1 MFIAIEGTD
10 ASGKTSLCEEVVRQ
24 LKERGPVETPHKGR
38 PAEETRRWALHEYAI
53 AIERRNFTEEHIVA
67 DRWHWGEVTYAPLK
81 RPHTCVEDE
90 YGLLGI
96 PGWRWV
102 EMFMASR
109 GMAQFWLYQPLDV
122 IQSRLR
128 GRGDDFVSEEDL
140 EVILKLYEKAALS
153 VHTLEA
159 MITPKP
165 NSFDDIPRL
174 AARIIE
180 TAEEVAQSVKHLV
193 PFPEYIGAPAPTAL
207 LVGDN
212 RNNKDVTI
220 LPFMPVDKNSG
231 DYLMSAL
238 PKTLWREIGIINSDD
253 VFGDRCMDLWEA
265 LGSPT
270 VIALGR
276 KAAVRLKMFGIP
288 DEDVIVVPHP
298 QYVRRFHHHDRVE
311 YGNAIERFIHI
322 GADKEDKWILR

>member
-1 MFIAIEGTD
+1 
-10 ASGKTSLCEEVVRQ
+10 
-24 LKERGPVETPHKGR
+24 
-38 PAEETRRWALHEYAI
+38 
-53 AIERRNFTEEHIVA
+53 
-67 DRWHWGEVTYAPLK
+67 
-81 RPHTCVEDE
+81 
-90 YGLLGI
+90 
-96 PGWRWV
+96 
-102 EMFMASR
+102 MFMASR

-165 NSFDDIPRL
+165 DSFDDIPRL

-180 TAEEVAQSVKHLV
+180 TAEEVAKSVKHLV

-212 RNNKDVTI
+212 RNHKDVTI

-253 VFGDRCMDLWEA
+253 VFGDRCVDLWEA

-288 DEDVIVVPHP
+288 EDLFTLEQIRKINGFFGKTH
-298 QYVRRFHHHDRVE
+298 
-311 YGNAIERFIHI
+311 
-322 GADKEDKWILR
+322 

>member
-24 LKERGPVETPHKGR
+24 LRERGPVETPHKGR

-53 AIERRNFTEEHIVA
+53 DIERENFAKKNVVA

-81 RPHTCVEDE
+81 RPHTCIEDD

-109 GMAQFWLYQPLDV
+109 GMAQFWLYQPLNV

-140 EVILKLYEKAALS
+140 EVIIKLYKKAAFS
-153 VHTLEA
+153 VHTLES
-159 MITPKP
+159 TLSPKP
-165 NSFDDIPRL
+165 DSFDDIPKL
-174 AARIIE
+174 ARYVISV
-180 TAEEVAQSVKHLV
+180 AENAAKRVSHIAS
-193 PFPEYIGAPAPTAL
+193 FPEYIGSPKPNAL
-207 LVGDN
+207 LVGDD
-212 RNNKDVTI
+212 RNHKDVTI
-220 LPFMPVDKNSG
+220 LPFMPVNKNSG

-238 PKTLWREIGIINSDD
+238 PETLWREIGIINSDD
-253 VFGDRCMDLWEA
+253 VFGDRCLDLWEA
-265 LGSPT
+265 LGEPI

-276 KAAVRLKMFGIP
+276 KAAARLTMFGVP
-288 DEDVIVVPHP
+288 DDDVIVVPHP

-311 YGNAIERFIHI
+311 YGNAIERFVHI